1 MIYAQ
6 GAMILSPS
14 SKDAVDPLSELL
26 AVLGVRS
33 IRCTRLEAAGD
44 WSLAFPAQARLKF
57 VAVRRGRCCVL
68 LPGQSAFA
76 LATGDVFLVGHS
88 PYTVASSPG
97 VDPVDGMALY
107 AGSDQDVVCLGGHET
122 VMLGGGVAFS
132 SEEAGFLLEALPGFM
147 HVAAGAPSASA
158 VRSILDLMENEVG
171 QSRPGNALIT
181 ARLAEVLLVEAIRAH
196 IADHGEESCGWI
208 GGLADR
214 RIGKALCL
222 MHGNIAFP
230 WTVGALA
237 AQVGMSR
244 SAFAALFTRRVGR
257 PPLDYLA
264 GWRMTLSR
272 HLLLRNE
279 ADVASVA
286 AQVGYAS
293 PSAFGHAFKR
303 SFGHSPRKG

>member
-1 MIYAQ
+1 
-6 GAMILSPS
+6 
-14 SKDAVDPLSELL
+14 
-26 AVLGVRS
+26 
-33 IRCTRLEAAGD
+33 
-44 WSLAFPAQARLKF
+44 
-57 VAVRRGRCCVL
+57 
-68 LPGQSAFA
+68 
-76 LATGDVFLVGHS
+76 
-88 PYTVASSPG
+88 
-97 VDPVDGMALY
+97 
-107 AGSDQDVVCLGGHET
+107 
-122 VMLGGGVAFS
+122 
-132 SEEAGFLLEALPGFM
+132 
-147 HVAAGAPSASA
+147 
-158 VRSILDLMENEVG
+158 
-171 QSRPGNALIT
+171 
-181 ARLAEVLLVEAIRAH
+181 
-196 IADHGEESCGWI
+196 
-208 GGLADR
+208 
-214 RIGKALCL
+214 